1 MEPGAYRYFRENR
14 RYADG
19 TTFAVS
25 FYKPHEN
32 PEPAMNGLALGDL
45 EFIFMHKLERKG
57 AGWQQGF
64 YVFMNGEGTPKRVQ
78 SGSPCLACHAK
89 DGDLNGTS
97 PQSYRVLRDQV
108 GGARTPRA
116 PRWT

>member
-57 AGWQQGF
+57 AGWQHGF
-64 YVFMNGEGTPKRVQ
+64 YVLMNGEGTAKRVP
-78 SGSPCLACHAK
+78 SGSPCLACHTK
-89 DGDLNGTS
+89 DGDLRSEEHTS
-97 PQSYRVLRDQV
+97 ELQSLMRIS
-108 GGARTPRA
+108 
-116 PRWT
+116 